1 MLLKAY
7 RKRFVRP
14 PNPTA
19 RHLRCFAPLD
29 DDIGEVLPYL
39 NTVLKGYRYYPEPPS
54 LTLKFQGKLITLT
67 SREIAINMVKDE
79 AEAEHIL
86 AWLKKEINRTW
97 ARRAEIKPS
106 FVVAAPPRIMEIFK
120 LLPRTNCGAC
130 GQSTCLVFAVRVSQ
144 GSQGLDDCP
153 LLAQGTR
160 QKLREYLGE
169 FFSMG

>member
-1 MLLKAY
+1 MLLQAY
-7 RKRFVRP
+7 RQRFVRP

-19 RHLRCFAPLD
+19 QHLRCFAHLD

-79 AEAEHIL
+79 AEAEDIL
-86 AWLKKEINRTW
+86 AWLKKEINGTW
-97 ARRAEIKPS
+97 ARREEIQPS

-120 LLPRTNCGAC
+120 LLPKTNCGSC
-130 GQSTCLVFAVRVSQ
+130 GQPTCLVFAVGVSQ
-144 GSQGLDDCP
+144 GCQGPDNCP
-153 LLAQGTR
+153 PLAQENR
-160 QKLREYLGE
+160 QRLKEYLEG
-169 FFSMG
+169 FYSMG